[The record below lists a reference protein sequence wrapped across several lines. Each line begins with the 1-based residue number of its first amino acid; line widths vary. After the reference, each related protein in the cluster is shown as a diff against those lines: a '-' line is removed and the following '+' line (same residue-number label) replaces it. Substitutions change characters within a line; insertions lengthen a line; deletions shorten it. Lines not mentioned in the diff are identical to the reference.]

1 MTETTAPP
9 QNRYPA
15 AGRDSL
21 TRRKFAIGALCGV
34 LGSRLLPS
42 NAVGAAPLPGRRLLP
57 DYRRTGDRS
66 DSEALLRMIGS
77 GIAHV
82 HLPGGGGSG
91 RDGAYR
97 IGMDAV
103 RQGSGLHS
111 GTRISGD
118 GADTIVRPAAASQGC
133 VFDVLAPNARE
144 PVRDIA
150 FEDFAVI
157 GWVAENQF
165 SEQTHLFRIN
175 GVRGAIFRNLSVS
188 GFQGDG
194 IYLGSGLRLGD
205 ERHNSLVEIADCR
218 FDGLNGNNR
227 NAISVIDCDIFT
239 LTDCSARRVTR
250 SGDGTG
256 RIPQTSAE
264 LRNPRF
270 GLSMPGALTFEPDRV
285 GRFPVIRNVQVQNW
299 SVEDCGGAAVALN
312 LREND
317 SLDQPHAAI
326 VLTNVTATRCRI
338 GIAGY
343 GYSGDKALAQAVPYG
358 ISVESFTATNCAIP
372 FQFDGLVDA
381 SLTGTANNCGT
392 AMLGFAGGANR
403 AISIRC
409 NFLGCG
415 TSDALNPGVALRIAR
430 STRDLTLDSSSFVG
444 CGSNR
449 ADQPTTLIYFTGGS
463 HTGMSAK
470 NLSARA
476 TASSPPQKPRLIGVA
491 GGAVDLSARSADV
504 SVQSADWQLGADDF
518 ARMAARGGG

>member
-1 MTETTAPP
+1 MTETAGAP
-9 QNRYPA
+9 QNSSTG
-15 AGRDSL
+15 AGRDFL
-21 TRRKFAIGALCGV
+21 TRRKFAVAALSGV
-34 LGSRLLPS
+34 LASRLLPS
-42 NAVGAAPLPGRRLLP
+42 AAVGAAALPTRRTLP

-77 GIAHV
+77 GIAHI
-82 HLPGGGGSG
+82 HLPGGGGSA
-91 RDGAYR
+91 RDGTYR

-103 RQGSGLHS
+103 RQGSGLPS
-111 GTRISGD
+111 GTRITGD

-133 VFDVLAPNARE
+133 VFDVLASNARE

-157 GWVAENQF
+157 GWVAEDLFN
-165 SEQTHLFRIN
+165 EPTHLFRIN
-175 GVRGAIFRNLSVS
+175 GLRGAVFRNLSVS

-205 ERHNSLVEIADCR
+205 ERHNSLVEIANCR

-227 NAISVIDCDIFT
+227 NAISVIDCDSFT

-256 RIPQTSAE
+256 RIPQTPAE
-264 LRNPRF
+264 RRNPRF
-270 GLSMPGALTFEPDRV
+270 GLGMPGALTFEPDRV
-285 GRFPVIRNVQVQNW
+285 GRFPVIRDVRVQGW

-317 SLDQPHAAI
+317 SLDRPHSAI
-326 VLTNVTATRCRI
+326 ALTNIAATRCRI
-338 GIAGY
+338 GIAGH
-343 GYSGDKALAQAVPYG
+343 GYSGDKALTQAVPYG
-358 ISVESFTATNCAIP
+358 IAVEGFAARDCAIP

-381 SLTGTANNCGT
+381 SLAGTANNCGT

-403 AISIRC
+403 AITIRC
-409 NFLGCG
+409 DFRDCG
-415 TSDALNPGVALRIAR
+415 KSDALNPGVALRIAR
-430 STRDLTLDSSSFVG
+430 STRNLSLDSSSFSG
-444 CGSNR
+444 CGSSR

-476 TASSPPQKPRLIGVA
+476 TVSSPSQRPRLIGVA
-491 GGAVDLSARSADV
+491 GGGVDLSARSADV
-504 SVQSADWQLGADDF
+504 SVQSADWSLGADDF
-518 ARMAARGGG
+518 ANMVARRGG